1 MTTTARRRVL
11 APAAV
16 AAGLLCAGLLV
27 TGCSDEGDMKTT
39 TADATVKTAVT
50 SVVVKDARRGSI
62 DVKAGDG
69 PGVTI
74 HRTVHYRDDA
84 TPKPT
89 QQVSGGVLT
98 FSNGCDNCYIDYEL
112 QVPASAKVQL
122 SNSSGEVTVS
132 GVAAADIS
140 TSSGPVTT
148 EQIAGPLKVE
158 TSSGSITGSALSGPS
173 AEVRTD
179 SGATRLTFAKAP
191 TSVVTDTGSGDM
203 TLKVPGGPYKVD
215 VSTTSGKRVTK
226 VPTDPAAKSTLT
238 SKATSGDV
246 EISAA

>member
-1 MTTTARRRVL
+1 MTTTARRYVL
-11 APAAV
+11 LPAAV
-16 AAGLLCAGLLV
+16 AAGLLA
-27 TGCSDEGDMKTT
+27 TGCSDLNDGDMKTT
-39 TADATVKTAVT
+39 TADAMVKSAVT

-62 DVKAGDG
+62 DVKTGSG

-84 TPKPT
+84 APKPT
-89 QQVSGGVLT
+89 QHVSGRVLT

-112 QVPASAKVQL
+112 QVPASAKVEL
-122 SNSSGEVTVS
+122 SNSSGQVTVR

-140 TSSGPVTT
+140 TSSGTVTA
-148 EQIAGPLKVE
+148 EQIAGPVKVE
-158 TSSGSITGSALSGPS
+158 TSSGSITASALSGAS
-173 AEVRTD
+173 ADVRTD
-179 SGATRLTFAKAP
+179 SGTTRLTFAKAP
-191 TSVVTDTGSGDM
+191 TSVNTDTGSGST

-215 VSTTSGKRVTK
+215 VTTTSGKRVTNI
-226 VPTDPAAKSTLT
+226 PTDPAAKSTLT